1 LLYWTKSIV
10 VKDLATV
17 RDDLQGLDISHDQ
30 LQDATNLPVH
40 NKLIIIT
47 DVIQQ
52 FGIRL
57 LKKAQKTEIATVIAT
72 VVFAGLAISV
82 CTYLLVKLSSWLS
95 LIIFVLWTG
104 GSIQILLYL
113 LWKGKSKFLKQNMT
127 NSLRI
132 LLNDVERYNS
142 VIKAIDIN
150 DQIEDVGN
158 LGVSI
163 QAREKVLLAL
173 ELTRNDLIRALKTER
188 ILRENK
194 SFIITNSDLF
204 TNNLAT
210 LASMQITEEATEHG
224 KLLNEA
230 LQISL
235 DVQREMKNLQSQS

>member
-1 LLYWTKSIV
+1 
-10 VKDLATV
+10 V
-17 RDDLQGLDISHDQ
+17 RDDLQELGISHDE
-30 LQDATNLPVH
+30 LQKLTNLPVN

-47 DVIQQ
+47 DIIQELSRQ
-52 FGIRL
+52 L
-57 LKKAQKTEIATVIAT
+57 LKKVKGTENPTLA
-72 VVFAGLAISV
+72 FALVSISAFV
-82 CTYLLVKLSSWLS
+82 YLLVKLSF
-95 LIIFVLWTG
+95 LIPLIVFLFWTG
-104 GSIQILLYL
+104 GSIQTILYL
-113 LWKGKSKFLKQNMT
+113 LWKGKSRFLKQHQT

-150 DQIEDVGN
+150 DQIEDAGN
-158 LGVSI
+158 LGVGI
-163 QAREKVLLAL
+163 QEREKVLAAL

-204 TNNLAT
+204 ANNLAA

-235 DVQREMKNLQSQS
+235 DVQLEMKKLQNKS

>member
-1 LLYWTKSIV
+1 M
-10 VKDLATV
+10 

-30 LQDATNLPVH
+30 LQDATNLPVD

-47 DVIQQ
+47 DIIQQ
-52 FGIRL
+52 FSIKL
-57 LKKAQKTEIATVIAT
+57 LKKAQKTEIATV
-72 VVFAGLAISV
+72 VFAGSAISV
-82 CTYLLVKLSSWLS
+82 CTYLLVKLSSLLS
-95 LIIFVLWTG
+95 LIIFILWTS

-113 LWKGKSKFLKQNMT
+113 LWKCKSKFLKQNMT

-163 QAREKVLLAL
+163 QEREKVLLAL

>member
-1 LLYWTKSIV
+1 M
-10 VKDLATV
+10 

-30 LQDATNLPVH
+30 LQDATNLPVD

-47 DVIQQ
+47 DIIQQ

-57 LKKAQKTEIATVIAT
+57 LKKAQTTESPT
-72 VVFAGLAISV
+72 VVFAVLAISV

-95 LIIFVLWTG
+95 LIIFILWTS

-113 LWKGKSKFLKQNMT
+113 LWRGKMKFLKQNMT

-142 VIKAIDIN
+142 VIKAIHIN

-163 QAREKVLLAL
+163 QEREKVLLAL

-204 TNNLAT
+204 TNNLAA
-210 LASMQITEEATEHG
+210 LASMQVTEEATEHG
-224 KLLNEA
+224 RLLNEA

-235 DVQREMKNLQSQS
+235 DVQQEMKNLQSQS

>member
-1 LLYWTKSIV
+1 
-10 VKDLATV
+10 V
-17 RDDLQGLDISHDQ
+17 RDDLQELGISHDE
-30 LQDATNLPVH
+30 LQKLTNLPVN

-47 DVIQQ
+47 DIIQELSRQ
-52 FGIRL
+52 L
-57 LKKAQKTEIATVIAT
+57 LKKVKGTENPTLA
-72 VVFAGLAISV
+72 FALVSISAFV
-82 CTYLLVKLSSWLS
+82 YLLVKLSF
-95 LIIFVLWTG
+95 LIPLIVFLFWTG
-104 GSIQILLYL
+104 GSIQTILYL
-113 LWKGKSKFLKQNMT
+113 LWKGKSRFLKQHQT

-150 DQIEDVGN
+150 DQIEDAGN

-163 QAREKVLLAL
+163 QEREKVLAAL

-204 TNNLAT
+204 ANNLAA

-235 DVQREMKNLQSQS
+235 DVQQEMKKLQNKS

>member
-1 LLYWTKSIV
+1 
-10 VKDLATV
+10 V

-30 LQDATNLPVH
+30 LQDATNLPVD

-72 VVFAGLAISV
+72 VVFAVLAISV
-82 CTYLLVKLSSWLS
+82 CTYLLVKRSSWLS

-210 LASMQITEEATEHG
+210 LASMQVTEEATEHG

-235 DVQREMKNLQSQS
+235 DVQQEMKKLQSQS

>member
-1 LLYWTKSIV
+1 M
-10 VKDLATV
+10 

-30 LQDATNLPVH
+30 LQDATNLPVD

-47 DVIQQ
+47 HIIQQ
-52 FGIRL
+52 FSIKL
-57 LKKAQKTEIATVIAT
+57 LKKAQKTEIATV
-72 VVFAGLAISV
+72 VFAGSAISV
-82 CTYLLVKLSSWLS
+82 CTYLLVKLSSLLL
-95 LIIFVLWTG
+95 LIIFILWTS

-163 QAREKVLLAL
+163 QEREKVLLAL

-194 SFIITNSDLF
+194 SFIITNTDLF
-204 TNNLAT
+204 TNNLAA

>member
-1 LLYWTKSIV
+1 
-10 VKDLATV
+10 V

-40 NKLIIIT
+40 NKLVIIT

-57 LKKAQKTEIATVIAT
+57 LKKAQKTEIAT

-204 TNNLAT
+204 TNNLAA
-210 LASMQITEEATEHG
+210 LASMQVTEEATEHG
-224 KLLNEA
+224 RLLNEA

-235 DVQREMKNLQSQS
+235 DVQQEMKNLQSQS

>member
-1 LLYWTKSIV
+1 M
-10 VKDLATV
+10 

-57 LKKAQKTEIATVIAT
+57 LKKAQKTEIATV
-72 VVFAGLAISV
+72 VFAGIAISV

-150 DQIEDVGN
+150 DQIEDAGN

-204 TNNLAT
+204 TNNLAA
-210 LASMQITEEATEHG
+210 LASMQVTEEATEHG
-224 KLLNEA
+224 RLLNEA

-235 DVQREMKNLQSQS
+235 DVQQEMKNLQSQS

>member
-1 LLYWTKSIV
+1 M
-10 VKDLATV
+10 
-17 RDDLQGLDISHDQ
+17 RDDLQELGISHDE
-30 LQDATNLPVH
+30 LQKLTNLPVN

-47 DVIQQ
+47 DIIQELSRQ
-52 FGIRL
+52 L
-57 LKKAQKTEIATVIAT
+57 LKKVKGTENPTLA
-72 VVFAGLAISV
+72 FALVSISAFV
-82 CTYLLVKLSSWLS
+82 YLLVKLSF
-95 LIIFVLWTG
+95 LIPLVVFLLWTG
-104 GSIQILLYL
+104 GSIQTILYL
-113 LWKGKSKFLKQNMT
+113 LWKGKSRFLKQHQT

-150 DQIEDVGN
+150 DQIEDAGN

-163 QAREKVLLAL
+163 QEREKVLAAL
-173 ELTRNDLIRALKTER
+173 ELTMNDLIRALKTER

-204 TNNLAT
+204 ANNLAA

-235 DVQREMKNLQSQS
+235 DVQQEMKKLQNKS

>member
-1 LLYWTKSIV
+1 M
-10 VKDLATV
+10 

-30 LQDATNLPVH
+30 LQDATNLPVD

-47 DVIQQ
+47 DIIQQ
-52 FGIRL
+52 FSIRL
-57 LKKAQKTEIATVIAT
+57 LKKARKTEIATVA
-72 VVFAGLAISV
+72 FAGITISV

-95 LIIFVLWTG
+95 LIIFILWTS

-113 LWKGKSKFLKQNMT
+113 LWRGKSKFLKQNMT

-163 QAREKVLLAL
+163 QEREKVLLAL

-204 TNNLAT
+204 TNNLAA
-210 LASMQITEEATEHG
+210 LASMQVTEEATEHG
-224 KLLNEA
+224 RLLNEA

-235 DVQREMKNLQSQS
+235 DVQQEMKNLQSQS

>member
-1 LLYWTKSIV
+1 M
-10 VKDLATV
+10 
-17 RDDLQGLDISHDQ
+17 RDDLQELDISHDE
-30 LQDATNLPVH
+30 LQKLTNLPVN

-47 DVIQQ
+47 DIIQELSRQ
-52 FGIRL
+52 L
-57 LKKAQKTEIATVIAT
+57 LKKVKETENPTL
-72 VVFAGLAISV
+72 VFAGVSISACV
-82 CTYLLVKLSSWLS
+82 YLLVKLSF
-95 LIIFVLWTG
+95 LIPLIVFLFWTG
-104 GSIQILLYL
+104 GTIQTILYL
-113 LWKGKSKFLKQNMT
+113 LWKGKSRFFKKHQT

-150 DQIEDVGN
+150 DQIEDAGN

-163 QAREKVLLAL
+163 QEREKVLAAL
-173 ELTRNDLIRALKTER
+173 ELTKNDLIRALKTER

-204 TNNLAT
+204 ANNLAA

-235 DVQREMKNLQSQS
+235 DVQQEMKKLQNKS

>member
-1 LLYWTKSIV
+1 
-10 VKDLATV
+10 V
-17 RDDLQGLDISHDQ
+17 RDDLQELDISHDE
-30 LQDATNLPVH
+30 LQKLTNLPVN

-47 DVIQQ
+47 DIIQELSRQ
-52 FGIRL
+52 L
-57 LKKAQKTEIATVIAT
+57 LKKVKETENPTL
-72 VVFAGLAISV
+72 VFAGVSISACV
-82 CTYLLVKLSSWLS
+82 YLLVKLSF
-95 LIIFVLWTG
+95 LIPLIVFTVWTG
-104 GSIQILLYL
+104 GTIQTLLYL
-113 LWKGKSKFLKQNMT
+113 LWKGKSRFLKQHQT

-150 DQIEDVGN
+150 DQIEDAGN
-158 LGVSI
+158 LGVGI
-163 QAREKVLLAL
+163 EEREKVLAAL

-194 SFIITNSDLF
+194 TFIITNTDLF
-204 TNNLAT
+204 ANNLAA

-235 DVQREMKNLQSQS
+235 DVQQEMKKLQNKS

>member
-1 LLYWTKSIV
+1 M
-10 VKDLATV
+10 

-57 LKKAQKTEIATVIAT
+57 LKKAQRTEIAT

-204 TNNLAT
+204 TNNLAA
-210 LASMQITEEATEHG
+210 LASMQVTEEATEHG
-224 KLLNEA
+224 RLLNEA

-235 DVQREMKNLQSQS
+235 DVQQEMKNLQSQS

>member
-1 LLYWTKSIV
+1 M
-10 VKDLATV
+10 
-17 RDDLQGLDISHDQ
+17 RDDLQELDISHDE
-30 LQDATNLPVH
+30 LQKLTNLPVN

-47 DVIQQ
+47 DIIQELSRQ
-52 FGIRL
+52 L
-57 LKKAQKTEIATVIAT
+57 LKKVKETENPTL
-72 VVFAGLAISV
+72 VFAGVSISACV
-82 CTYLLVKLSSWLS
+82 YLLVKLSF
-95 LIIFVLWTG
+95 LIPLIVFLLWTG
-104 GSIQILLYL
+104 GSIQTILYL
-113 LWKGKSKFLKQNMT
+113 LWKGKSRFFKKHQT

-150 DQIEDVGN
+150 DQIEDAGN

-163 QAREKVLLAL
+163 QEREKVLAAL

-204 TNNLAT
+204 ANNLAA

-235 DVQREMKNLQSQS
+235 DVQQEMKKLQNKS

>member
-1 LLYWTKSIV
+1 
-10 VKDLATV
+10 V
-17 RDDLQGLDISHDQ
+17 RDDLQKLDISHDE
-30 LQDATNLPVH
+30 LQKLTNLPVN

-47 DVIQQ
+47 DIIQELSRQ
-52 FGIRL
+52 L
-57 LKKAQKTEIATVIAT
+57 LKKVKETENPTL
-72 VVFAGLAISV
+72 VFAGVSISACV
-82 CTYLLVKLSSWLS
+82 YLLVKLSFWIP
-95 LIIFVLWTG
+95 LIVFTLWSG
-104 GSIQILLYL
+104 GTIQTILYL
-113 LWKGKSKFLKQNMT
+113 LWKGKSRFLKQHQT

-150 DQIEDVGN
+150 DQIEDAGN
-158 LGVSI
+158 LGVGI
-163 QAREKVLLAL
+163 QEREKVLAAL

-204 TNNLAT
+204 ANNLAA

-235 DVQREMKNLQSQS
+235 DVQLEMKKLQNKS